1 MLDAVFIFTFDDK
14 ITSDRQM
21 QFEFGISQLVR
32 QLNGFPVTQ
41 HRLNLLI
48 SLSASSKIHFTN
60 EKKNILA
67 GGKVKSFLLKAY
79 GALSRE
85 FCL

>member
-14 ITSDRQM
+14 ITSDREM

-60 EKKNILA
+60 EKKIFWQ
-67 GGKVKSFLLKAY
+67 GVK
-79 GALSRE
+79 RNH
-85 FCL
+85 FC